1 MPKPAEGAII
11 DLNALPVGSWLAI
24 MRDDDQWFRAKLA
37 WRSDD
42 GDEMLFV
49 DRLGRKGFEMTRHD
63 LETLFEQELAE
74 VIGDG
79 NTPLVDRA
87 MEAVRQSLTV
97 H

>member
-1 MPKPAEGAII
+1 
-11 DLNALPVGSWLAI
+11 
-24 MRDDDQWFRAKLA
+24 
-37 WRSDD
+37 
-42 GDEMLFV
+42 
-49 DRLGRKGFEMTRHD
+49 MTRHD